1 MKKIMIIL
9 ACLLWTTSAWGYD
22 FTFATNAE
30 TLSVI
35 GNSMNLSGTFSKAD
49 SIRLQVYQNKS
60 ELSDL
65 IYGYGSSHVDS
76 VDGQTGNDAIQIAIS
91 FDSLDGATSSGIYQV
106 EVTFKKN
113 GQDTTAW
120 TKHYSVL
127 VGYQDVNI
135 ASVDADAIEAG
146 DFNTAAI
153 NADAIATNAIGATE
167 LAANCI
173 GDAQIATGAINAD
186 AIAPSAIGA
195 SELATNA
202 IGNAEIAPRA
212 FDMTKFDTASVAAY
226 YGFAI
231 WLDDAASNT
240 NSIVGIDGT
249 PQNPVSTLAA
259 ARILADSMRLKK
271 YYITNNSSFTLDA
284 TYENWC
290 FNGIEEGNEINFG
303 SQDVDNSHFE
313 HLMVAGVQGGTGLI
327 WLDECYLNAADSLE
341 CIARNSWFS
350 DTISVRVADIIV
362 FDQCYSNL
370 GGNDTPGLDF
380 NSAAGTINVSV
391 RHYSGGLALFN
402 MTSNHTISYETDGQL
417 IIDGSCTSAN
427 ITARGNMD
435 ITNNGTTINL
445 TDNAVFNKTEL
456 VDDTWDEILTGATHN
471 IATSAGRR
479 LRQLE
484 TGQVLLTGTINTAND
499 STATLGLSGNYP
511 DGFFVHTWLVVTVGT
526 DSVQIRS
533 INGYTG
539 ATDSVDMAPS
549 ESWVIVPANGD
560 AWEIVASASVNV
572 ADLHQVVLDEI
583 WGDSRPDTLLSPYRA
598 AGFNGNYILNGGLFL
613 DSLWVVNTAGNAVY
627 FTATSGRALYAFS
640 SGGGDAV
647 RFTSAGG
654 SGHGLSLV
662 ASSGNGLNAVSSSGN
677 EIDADIVGDIT
688 GNVSGSVDSV
698 LKAVKLGN
706 IESGT
711 IDSGSVDENLF
722 YKFWAYD
729 DSTAP
734 DLDNELSEWL
744 QNNLAGGAA
753 ALPDSV
759 VSRIDSILVSL
770 GYDATD
776 LHTKVD
782 NLSLSGGGTEPET
795 LIVLAS
801 ADSTQLQGVRVTIR
815 TIDQSTVKVDGLT
828 TDVNGK
834 LILDLDADSFFVAL
848 SANNYIQK
856 NDTIVVAGGGQTDTL
871 FMEAFDPGSPSSA
884 DLCIVYG
891 WVYDIH
897 GDSVKGAEVTV
908 EILSDSSEVGITSDG
923 VWINLY
929 SYKRKTE
936 TDVTGKFSLEVYK
949 TSALSDTSSTYL
961 FSIKQASGRVVRV
974 ISDVPDSSTFKLT
987 K

>member
-1 MKKIMIIL
+1 MKKLLIFTVLLL
-9 ACLLWTTSAWGYD
+9 AVFS
-22 FTFATNAE
+22 
-30 TLSVI
+30 LSVRGDYVTTTHYFHVAGAVI
-35 GNSMNLSGTFSKAD
+35 DTAAGGGELAPDSVRILVNFNGSEIFDAWYNTGDAQCATGEANDIIFHDQYGDIDNDQGDGCYYIRSQFYHADTDLWHKTDHYFMLGNQSVNTIQISSSTDAAD
-49 SIRLQVYQNKS
+49 SAELVFEGSRLNNVVTSTNLTTNNDKTGYALSAASLSAMAESLWVIRS
-60 ELSDL
+60 TRT
-65 IYGYGSSHVDS
+65 I
-76 VDGQTGNDAIQIAIS
+76 TG
-91 FDSLDGATSSGIYQV
+91 
-106 EVTFKKN
+106 
-113 GQDTTAW
+113 DTYTP
-120 TKHYSVL
+120 
-127 VGYQDVNI
+127 DVNV
-135 ASVDADAIEAG
+135 ASVDADAIEVG
-146 DFNTAAI
+146 DLDAPVYL
-153 NADAIATNAIGATE
+153 AIADTN
-167 LAANCI
+167 
-173 GDAQIATGAINAD
+173 
-186 AIAPSAIGA
+186 
-195 SELATNA
+195 
-202 IGNAEIAPRA
+202 
-212 FDMTKFDTASVAAY
+212 
-226 YGFAI
+226 
-231 WLDDAASNT
+231 
-240 NSIVGIDGT
+240 
-249 PQNPVSTLAA
+249 
-259 ARILADSMRLKK
+259 
-271 YYITNNSSFTLDA
+271 
-284 TYENWC
+284 
-290 FNGIEEGNEINFG
+290 
-303 SQDVDNSHFE
+303 
-313 HLMVAGVQGGTGLI
+313 
-327 WLDECYLNAADSLE
+327 
-341 CIARNSWFS
+341 
-350 DTISVRVADIIV
+350 
-362 FDQCYSNL
+362 
-370 GGNDTPGLDF
+370 
-380 NSAAGTINVSV
+380 
-391 RHYSGGLALFN
+391 
-402 MTSNHTISYETDGQL
+402 
-417 IIDGSCTSAN
+417 
-427 ITARGNMD
+427 
-435 ITNNGTTINL
+435 
-445 TDNAVFNKTEL
+445 
-456 VDDTWDEILTGATHN
+456 WDEVLTGATHN
-471 IATSAGRR
+471 VATSAGRR

-484 TGQVLLTGTINTAND
+484 TGQILLTGTINTAND
-499 STATLGLSGNYP
+499 STATLDLSGAY
-511 DGFFVHTWLVVTVGT
+511 DDDFFVHTWLVVTVGI

-539 ATDSVDMAPS
+539 ATDSVDMAPG
-549 ESWVIVPANGD
+549 ESWVVVPSNGD
-560 AWEIVASASVNV
+560 DWEIVANASVNV
-572 ADLHQVVLDEI
+572 ADLHQTVLDEI
-583 WGDSRPDTLLSPYRA
+583 WEDSRPDTLLSPYRA
-598 AGFNGNYILNGGLFL
+598 GGFNGNYVLNGGLFL

-627 FTATSGRALYAFS
+627 FTATSGRALYAYS

-688 GNVSGSVDSV
+688 GNVSGFVDSV

-711 IDSGSVDENLF
+711 IDSSSVDLNLF
-722 YKFWAYD
+722 YKFLAYD
-729 DSTAP
+729 DSTAI

-759 VSRIDSILVSL
+759 VARIDSILVSL

-871 FMEAFDPGSPSSA
+871 FMQAFDPGSPSSA

-908 EILSDSSEVGITSDG
+908 EILSDSSEVGITSGG

-936 TDVTGKFSLEVYK
+936 TDATGKFSLEVYK

-974 ISDVPDSSTFKLT
+974 LSDVPDSSTFKLT